1 MGNISYDDFQK
12 LEIRMGKV
20 LEAERVPGTDK
31 LLQLTV
37 DLGDETRQL
46 VAGIA
51 HVYAPEEVV
60 GRTIPILANLEP
72 RTIRGVESQG
82 MILCPTDSEGKPVL
96 LVPDPDSGRA
106 VPPGTP
112 VR

>member
-1 MGNISYDDFQK
+1 MGNISYDEFQR

-31 LLQLTV
+31 LLKLTV
-37 DLGDETRQL
+37 DLGNETRQL

-60 GRTIPILANLEP
+60 GRTIPVLANLEP
-72 RTIRGVESQG
+72 RTIRGIESQG
-82 MILCPTDSEGKPVL
+82 MILCPTDGEGNPVL
-96 LVPDPDSGRA
+96 LIPDPARERE
-106 VPPGTP
+106 VPPGSP